1 MRPRLSVSFKSGHLI
16 YSNGENPPLIRKR
29 GHDVASTLRCLS
41 GKLLSA
47 ALASSLQNETA
58 ALGLHALTEAMSL
71 LAPMVVGLE
80 CHLQCKTPPSRDLRA
95 SIHSERMLSLF
106 KITVQCT
113 VYNSLSTC
121 VKPFLTPVKRKF
133 DLSFAAEATI
143 YILSCKSN
151 THSKNISKIYPASRR
166 GCEL

>member
-29 GHDVASTLRCLS
+29 GHIVASTLRCLS

-106 KITVQCT
+106 KITIQCT
-113 VYNSLSTC
+113 VYNSERLC
-121 VKPFLTPVKRKF
+121 VKYCRAKFLPAHPHALLAV
-133 DLSFAAEATI
+133 SFYL
-143 YILSCKSN
+143 YIVEMCK
-151 THSKNISKIYPASRR
+151 TLWITSRPLLIIHR
-166 GCEL
+166 F